1 MVNPSRSA
9 GAWAE
14 RSRSRR
20 AILALGGGLVLSGGV
35 SGLAQDLPAIKIA
48 APAND
53 TVTSALYALKA
64 GLFRR
69 AGLNVEIVPMNSGA
83 AVASAVAGGAVQI
96 GNSSLITLIEAH
108 AKGVP
113 FTLVATSGMIE
124 SDVPYSEMVVKR
136 DAPYKTARDLNGKT
150 VASPALR
157 DLNAIAMANW
167 IDRNGGDST
176 TVRFV
181 ELPAP
186 AIPPAIADG
195 RIDAGIVGTPYL
207 QAGLDDGSIRVFAKA
222 FDAVARRF
230 IHIAWFTTTDY
241 ATKNRDI
248 IERFARV
255 MHDAAVYSN
264 AHPAE
269 TAPLIVDFGKVDPKL
284 APRMARVTFA
294 EYLSAPMIQPL
305 VDVAARYKVID
316 KSFDAQ
322 DLISP
327 YALKP
332 PR

>member
-1 MVNPSRSA
+1 MKMRRSH
-9 GAWAE
+9 
-14 RSRSRR
+14 S
-20 AILALGGGLVLSGGV
+20 LALLAAPLALAGREPAR
-35 SGLAQDLPAIKIA
+35 AQDLTPLKIA

-53 TVTSALYALKA
+53 TATSALYAIKA

-83 AVASAVAGGAVQI
+83 AVASAVAGGAIQI
-96 GNSSLITLIEAH
+96 GNSSLVTIIEAH

-124 SDVPYSEMVVKR
+124 SNVLYSAMVVKK
-136 DAPYKTARDLNGKT
+136 DAPFKVARDLNGKT
-150 VASPALR
+150 AASPALR
-157 DLNAIAMANW
+157 DLNAISMANW

-176 TVRFV
+176 TVHFV
-181 ELPAP
+181 ELTAS
-186 AIPPAIADG
+186 AIPAAITDG
-195 RIDAGIVGTPYL
+195 RIDTGIIGTPFL
-207 QAGLDDGSIRVFAKA
+207 QAGVDDGSIRVFAKA

-241 ATKNRDI
+241 ASKNRDA

-255 MHDAAVYSN
+255 MHDAAIYCN
-264 AHPAE
+264 AHQAE
-269 TAPLIVDFGKVDPKL
+269 TAPLIIEFGKVDPKL
-284 APRMARVTFA
+284 VTKLARVTFA
-294 EYLSAPMIQPL
+294 DYLTASMIQPL
-305 VDVAARYKVID
+305 VDVAAKYKAID
-316 KSFDAQ
+316 KPFDAQ